1 MEIKVVTKKQV
12 IDDLVKEFN
21 ITNESLSR
29 CFGGKFYIHKKEF
42 ERYETIDKLRKY
54 FEDKTIKDGQCSVQP
69 ITLVFTTFSIED
81 RKL

>member
-12 IDDLVKEFN
+12 IYDLVKEFN

-29 CFGGKFYIHKKEF
+29 CFEGKFYIHKKEF